1 MQAWMHVHTKRKRK
15 LQIKFTTR
23 GLHTEIKATISS
35 SLIITDPQI
44 RISKNN
50 AWRYWRPLWNIQM
63 TKRKIKNSN
72 MLPLKTGTP

>member
-1 MQAWMHVHTKRKRK
+1 MHFHTVRERK

-23 GLHTEIKATISS
+23 GLHTEVKATILS
-35 SLIITDPQI
+35 SLIIIDLQI

-50 AWRYWRPLWNIQM
+50 AWRHWRPLWNIQM